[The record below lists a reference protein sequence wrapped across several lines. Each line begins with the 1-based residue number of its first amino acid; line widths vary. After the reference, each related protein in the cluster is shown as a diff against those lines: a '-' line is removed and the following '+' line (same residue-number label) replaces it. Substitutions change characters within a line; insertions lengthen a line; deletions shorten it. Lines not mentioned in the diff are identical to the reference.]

1 MLIAWTELPDKTG
14 KTMTAHTGEYE
25 QLIARV
31 RGIGMFPSK
40 DKCPW
45 IKLATFGDQRT
56 SAGSLRTNEN
66 LNAIYGIEAD
76 YDGEMVTMVD
86 AIATLERYGIRA
98 MVYPSPSCTALKP
111 RWRVLCPLAKQH
123 APSARAALVARLNGA
138 LDGVLAGES
147 FTLSQGYF
155 FGATPTNDYQ
165 VLLTFDDAEE
175 GVCIDDLDELDEIAI
190 GKATVKEKPKTDGES
205 PKTKAERSAQPE
217 YATQDE
223 RHAAL
228 VKAILSGDV
237 YHETLRDLAAS
248 LVATGMN
255 AGAVVNHLRGL
266 MDASEGARD
275 DRWSDRRASIPTLVN
290 SATAKFGPTST
301 DDFDDLLKAAS
312 EQFDGAK
319 AQDADSGQA
328 DAPETDTGEP
338 PKSEQPT
345 DGAEGTA
352 KPEPHYRLL
361 TAADLNALPPLRWR
375 IRDVLPETGLGMI
388 LGMSTAGKTF
398 VALDMAAH
406 VSLGMAWHGFKTYA
420 APVVYVGLEGEQGI
434 QRRINAWK
442 QHYELALPDTFRFVL
457 QPFNMLQLTNVADL
471 AAAVLDAGGK
481 GGVIIVDTLNRATP
495 GADEN
500 SSVDMGNTIAA
511 AKKLQAAT
519 SGMVM
524 LVHHKGK
531 SDAAGARGHSSLYG
545 ALDAAIAVN
554 NQGGSRSWSTDPAKG
569 GKSKDGEAV
578 TKGFDLESVPLGV
591 DEDLSPINSAVVVPC
606 GASLHQLKPL
616 TQAQKCAMDA
626 YDTAA
631 REHGTL
637 DAEDNFAGLHVE
649 AWRTEFYRTTTAD
662 NTHAKKTAFQRAR
675 NDLVKLGQV
684 SVVND
689 VYRLEGMMAFME
701 NTFAEA
707 LRQKGDYEDLV

>member
-1 MLIAWTELPDKTG
+1 MTNFISPKFDNIPIELRKIQRWVTWNAEGKSGQKPSKVPYAPDRPNTRADSTDPTTWGSFAQAEGSYLDGNRTGVGIVLNGDGLVGVDIDHCVIDGKPSEASMALLNKLGAGYIEISPSGTGLRAIGYGEQLSAGVNGSLNGLKAEFYSTGRYLTLTGLTIKAGPIAPLTAFKATAESFRTAKKT
-14 KTMTAHTGEYE
+14 KVDAETGE
-25 QLIARV
+25 
-31 RGIGMFPSK
+31 
-40 DKCPW
+40 
-45 IKLATFGDQRT
+45 IKQ
-56 SAGSLRTNEN
+56 
-66 LNAIYGIEAD
+66 
-76 YDGEMVTMVD
+76 
-86 AIATLERYGIRA
+86 
-98 MVYPSPSCTALKP
+98 
-111 RWRVLCPLAKQH
+111 
-123 APSARAALVARLNGA
+123 
-138 LDGVLAGES
+138 
-147 FTLSQGYF
+147 
-155 FGATPTNDYQ
+155 TP
-165 VLLTFDDAEE
+165 A
-175 GVCIDDLDELDEIAI
+175 
-190 GKATVKEKPKTDGES
+190 
-205 PKTKAERSAQPE
+205 
-217 YATQDE
+217 DE

-237 YHETLRDLAAS
+237 YHDSLRDLAAS

-266 MDASEGARD
+266 MDASEGVHD
-275 DRWSDRRASIPTLVN
+275 DRWKARKAQIKDLVS

-312 EQFDGAK
+312 EQFDGTK
-319 AQDADSGQA
+319 AQDGSSAQA
-328 DAPETDTGEP
+328 DAPDPAAGEP
-338 PKSEQPT
+338 PKSEQP
-345 DGAEGTA
+345 DEGAEGKAA
-352 KPEPHYRLL
+352 KEPHYRLL
-361 TAADLNALPPLRWR
+361 TDADLNALPPLRWR

-398 VALDMAAH
+398 VALDMAAR

-442 QHYELALPDTFRFVL
+442 QHYQMQLPDTFRFVL
-457 QPFNMLQLTNVADL
+457 QPFNMLKLANVADL

-591 DEDLSPINSAVVVPC
+591 DDDLSPINSAVVVPC
-606 GASLHQLKPL
+606 GASVHQLKPL

-662 NTHAKKTAFQRAR
+662 NTNAKKTAFQRAR

-689 VYRLEGMMAFME
+689 VYRLQGMMAFME
-701 NTFAEA
+701 NTFAEV